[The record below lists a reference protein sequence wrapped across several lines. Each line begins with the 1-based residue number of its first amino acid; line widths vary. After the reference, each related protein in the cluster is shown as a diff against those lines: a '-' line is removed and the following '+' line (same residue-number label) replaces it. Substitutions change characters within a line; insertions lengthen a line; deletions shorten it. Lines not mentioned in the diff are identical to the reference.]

1 MFIFEEDNDLYYIII
16 TIFMGWQSSFLK
28 DIEVEEWFNME
39 VANCVLWVLYGTGT
53 ELSILEWGSTGMES
67 NFNRMA

>member
-1 MFIFEEDNDLYYIII
+1 
-16 TIFMGWQSSFLK
+16 MGWQSGFIK

-67 NFNRMA
+67 NFRMA